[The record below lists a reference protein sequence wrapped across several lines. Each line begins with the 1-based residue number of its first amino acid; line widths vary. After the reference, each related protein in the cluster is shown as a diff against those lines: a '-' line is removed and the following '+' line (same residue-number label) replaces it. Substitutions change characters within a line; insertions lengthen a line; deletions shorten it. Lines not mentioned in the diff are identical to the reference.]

1 MALQYRRLL
10 YASYD
15 DCVQAC
21 KSGEDPEG
29 CDSYC
34 SSFFSVASSPH
45 KKLGKIALAMIL
57 LSAITCVLVS
67 CYAIYARFIRPRRRR
82 SAQREEEAGEEERIE
97 IRDHLVDEDQGPV
110 VDHPIWYIR
119 TVGLQ
124 PSVIGSITV
133 CKYKSGDGLV
143 EDTECSVC
151 LNEFQDDETLRL
163 LPKFTS
169 TAITPPSQANIA
181 DTSSGEETGTE
192 VLEEDQES
200 GREMEG
206 GDGGLRVVTQEES
219 ELQGENLNEEED
231 GIQPLRRS
239 ISLDSLSAFKI
250 IQALANVHP
259 AVESDRNSGTRA
271 GGGNGSIG
279 ESVQNRGGGNQNL
292 MKSMATSSFGR
303 TFQIGPSTL
312 KRSFFL
318 HWEIFLVKTLPEPQ
332 FRSSFMILWIFFFLV
347 FSVS

>member
-1 MALQYRRLL
+1 MALQYR
-10 YASYD
+10 
-15 DCVQAC
+15 
-21 KSGEDPEG
+21 
-29 CDSYC
+29 
-34 SSFFSVASSPH
+34 
-45 KKLGKIALAMIL
+45 
-57 LSAITCVLVS
+57 
-67 CYAIYARFIRPRRRR
+67 RFIRPRRRR

-163 LPKFTS
+163 ILMIQVVEKKP
-169 TAITPPSQANIA
+169 
-181 DTSSGEETGTE
+181 GTE

-200 GREMEG
+200 GGEMEG

-239 ISLDSLSAFKI
+239 VSLDSLSAFKI
-250 IQALANVHP
+250 IQDLADVHP
-259 AVESDRNSGTRA
+259 AVESDRNSGTGRA

-303 TFQIGPSTL
+303 TFQIGPSSL
-312 KRSFFL
+312 RRSFSCTG
-318 HWEIFLVKTLPEPQ
+318 K
-332 FRSSFMILWIFFFLV
+332 
-347 FSVS
+347 FSLSRPCRNRNSGRPS

>member
-29 CDSYC
+29 CDSDC
-34 SSFFSVASSPH
+34 SSFSVASSPH

-57 LSAITCVLVS
+57 LSAIICVLVS

-151 LNEFQDDETLRL
+151 LNEFQDDETL
-163 LPKFTS
+163 S

-250 IQALANVHP
+250 IQALADVHP
-259 AVESDRNSGTRA
+259 AVESDRNSGTRRA

-312 KRSFFL
+312 KRSFSCTG
-318 HWEIFLVKTLPEPQ
+318 K
-332 FRSSFMILWIFFFLV
+332 
-347 FSVS
+347 FSLSRPCRNRNSGRPS